1 MNKITKAI
9 IPIAGY
15 GSRMFPETLLIN
27 KALLPIGNKPVILFL
42 LEEIVEAKIEDVYII
57 ISPNQASIIDLLKP
71 TSKEILSKFKDNT
84 EIKHFNDIINSVN
97 FHYVVQNRPNGLAR
111 ALLLLKN
118 EITEPFALLLGDNII
133 LPKHLG
139 IPYLKEQYEKYRV
152 NIIGVSNIEK
162 NDISKY
168 GVVISND
175 FNNPIEV
182 IDFIEKPTNAN
193 STFVSL
199 GRYVLNPSIFNYIES
214 EKDSSKELLLPNY
227 IIKEKTLAFDTKALW
242 LDVGT
247 KENFRKANSF
257 DI

>member
-1 MNKITKAI
+1 MEKKKITLLAI
-9 IPIAGY
+9 QMGSVIADRD
-15 GSRMFPETLLIN
+15 SNIKKVRE
-27 KALLPIGNKPVILFL
+27 L
-42 LEEIVEAKIEDVYII
+42 LETC
-57 ISPNQASIIDLLKP
+57 L
-71 TSKEILSKFKDNT
+71 SKRKADFVFLPEVWTVGWDCRSFSSSAEILSKSFAVT
-84 EIKHFNDIINSVN
+84 M
-97 FHYVVQNRPNGLAR
+97 
-111 ALLLLKN
+111 LKS
-118 EITEPFALLLGDNII
+118 IA
-133 LPKHLG
+133 K
-139 IPYLKEQYEKYRV
+139 KYRV

-168 GVVISND
+168 GVVISNN

-214 EKDSSKELLLPNY
+214 EKDSLKELLLPDY